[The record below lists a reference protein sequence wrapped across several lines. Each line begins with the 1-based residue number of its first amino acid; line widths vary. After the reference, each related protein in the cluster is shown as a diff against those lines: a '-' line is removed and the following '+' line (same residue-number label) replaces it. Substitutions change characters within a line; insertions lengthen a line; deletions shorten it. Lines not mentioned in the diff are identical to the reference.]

1 MTNTRLIFSNLW
13 RKGTILGE
21 CCEHPQYPSTDTQGD
36 TPSQFW
42 RTRHGTLSGNGL
54 FVVTDSNKYIN
65 FDEGGAELTGTVA
78 TGGYNGT
85 TLATAVAAAMN
96 AAPGK
101 ALTYACVYSETNA
114 LFTISAGSNFTI
126 RWNTGTNK
134 AVDISGLC
142 GFSDAADDTGALTY
156 DGDYRRIH
164 YPRAFITND
173 LLTAQTVNCL
183 VLLNHNISASATI
196 KWRGADDDAFTVNLV
211 EVTITHNPTNLF
223 YFFGSSSTKRY
234 VQIQVEDPTNP
245 NSYIHIGPVVMG
257 TYWEL
262 SRSVARSYVR
272 GKDDS
277 SWVEEGHS
285 LVEYGQPRPRRKIW
299 TLPYNGLLDVDAD
312 GIILFFEEVGISYGF
327 VVCLDSDSPSNQSY
341 FVKNTELIQPVLDNH
356 GSWSWS
362 LNLREKL

>member
-42 RTRHGTLSGNGL
+42 RTRHGTGSGNGL

-78 TGGYNGT
+78 TGSYNGN

-173 LLTAQTVNCL
+173 LLTAQTVNFL
-183 VLLNHNISASATI
+183 ALLNHNISASATI

-257 TYWEL
+257 TYWEP
-262 SRSVARSYVR
+262 ARPAKSPY
-272 GKDDS
+272 GKARPDDS
-277 SWVEEGHS
+277 IVDESYA
-285 LVEYGQPRPRRKIW
+285 LVEFGQPRPRRKTW
-299 TLPYNGLLDVDAD
+299 SLPFSGLSETDAD
-312 GIILFFEEVGISYGF
+312 TIILFFDEVGITHGF
-327 VVCLDSDSPSNQSY
+327 VLCLDYNSPNSYSY
-341 FVKNTELIQPVLDNH
+341 FVKNVELIEAVQDYH
-356 GSWSWS
+356 DSWSWA
-362 LNLREKL
+362 LNIREKL